1 MLLKKTHLLKKINKL
16 SKKLDSALSNKI
28 ESKYED
34 RLKNLEV
41 LINNLQKDNQ
51 IKNTKIDD
59 LNKKVAF
66 YESETKNLTNDVVTL
81 TNVVRDVYTLV
92 ELILMQV
99 DPDFAY
105 KILEEINRKGK
116 KRKYIINDIICLV

>member
-16 SKKLDSALSNKI
+16 NEKLDRTLSSKI

-34 RLKNLEV
+34 RLKNLEG
-41 LINNLQKDNQ
+41 LINNLQKDRQ
-51 IKNTKIDD
+51 IKNTKIDH

-99 DPDFAY
+99 DPEFAY
-105 KILEEINRKGK
+105 KILEEINKKGK
-116 KRKYIINDIICLV
+116 KKKVYH

>member
-1 MLLKKTHLLKKINKL
+1 MRKTYTMLLKKTHLLKKINKL

-116 KRKYIINDIICLV
+116 KKKVYH

>member
-1 MLLKKTHLLKKINKL
+1 MMLLKKTHLLKKINSL
-16 SKKLDSALSNKI
+16 SEKLDNTLSSKI

-34 RLKNLEV
+34 RLKNLED

-81 TNVVRDVYTLV
+81 TNVIRDVYVLV
-92 ELILMQV
+92 ELILVQL
-99 DPDFAY
+99 DPEFAS
-105 KILEEINRKGK
+105 KLIESLSSSNIK
-116 KRKYIINDIICLV
+116 KKVYH

>member
-1 MLLKKTHLLKKINKL
+1 MMLLKKTHLLKKINSL
-16 SKKLDSALSNKI
+16 NEKLDNTLSNKI

-34 RLKNLEV
+34 RLKNLED

-66 YESETKNLTNDVVTL
+66 YENETKNLTNDVVTL
-81 TNVVRDVYTLV
+81 TNVIRDVYVLV
-92 ELILMQV
+92 ELILVQL
-99 DPDFAY
+99 DPEFAS
-105 KILEEINRKGK
+105 KLIESLSSSNIK
-116 KRKYIINDIICLV
+116 KKVYH

>member
-1 MLLKKTHLLKKINKL
+1 MLLKKTHLLKKINKI
-16 SKKLDSALSNKI
+16 SEKLDNALSDKI
-28 ESKYED
+28 ENKYED
-34 RLKNLEV
+34 RVKNLEN
-41 LINNLQKDNQ
+41 LINNLQKDSK

-66 YESETKNLTNDVVTL
+66 YENETKNLTSDVITL

-99 DPDFAY
+99 DPDFAS
-105 KILEEINRKGK
+105 KVLEELNSYSK
-116 KRKYIINDIICLV
+116 KKKVYH

>member
-1 MLLKKTHLLKKINKL
+1 MMLLKKTHLLKKINKL
-16 SKKLDSALSNKI
+16 SEKLDNTLSNKI

-34 RLKNLEV
+34 RLKNLEE

-66 YESETKNLTNDVVTL
+66 YENETKNLTNDVVTL
-81 TNVVRDVYTLV
+81 TNVIRDVYVLV
-92 ELILMQV
+92 ELILVQL
-99 DPDFAY
+99 DPEFAS
-105 KILEEINRKGK
+105 KLIESLSSSNIK
-116 KRKYIINDIICLV
+116 KKVYH

>member
-16 SKKLDSALSNKI
+16 SEKLDNTLSSKI
-28 ESKYED
+28 ECKYED
-34 RLKNLEV
+34 RLKNLEE

-59 LNKKVAF
+59 LNKKIAF

-81 TNVVRDVYTLV
+81 TNVIRDVYVLV
-92 ELILMQV
+92 ELILVQL
-99 DPDFAY
+99 DPEFAS
-105 KILEEINRKGK
+105 KLIESLSSSNIK
-116 KRKYIINDIICLV
+116 KKVYH